1 MIRFSCNISLIV
13 VLLCWSIIAQ
23 SQVVFYGLS
32 ENTAL
37 VSTQSELEQRNLI
50 QQSRVVVIPS
60 DSQSVCVNR
69 PDVGTF
75 DTLIMTSTVPTDLNI
90 RIENNCVKITAH
102 SNATV
107 NSYDLAF
114 NYIAVSGAQ
123 IEYRIKVDVVQP
135 LTLPFFDDF
144 AYDSK
149 YPDPVRW
156 VDNNVYVNNTMA
168 DMPPSIGVA
177 TFDGLNSNGTP
188 YGGSFGRSDYLT
200 SAYIDLSSIA
210 STDPLYLSFYLQ
222 PKGKTYNHQLR
233 DSMELEFKNASGQWE
248 KISSYKGIDP
258 SNPSSFVPPFDFYSI
273 QVEPKYFYKGFQF
286 RFVNYNYRLG
296 VYSTWHLDY
305 VKLVANQ
312 IPTKNQM
319 DIAFTA
325 PPNGLFKTYSS
336 IPYRQLAGFET
347 TELADK
353 TKIRL
358 FNHFLEIPEDI
369 SNTRLKIEELT
380 TNTKIVEKE
389 LVNSVPQLNPPAG
402 FNSFDN
408 AFDPNEIAAKVAS
421 VPAGNLPLMF
431 RTAYSYDQ
439 DQEVVY
445 LEGNNKTST
454 LTEVGYTLAYDDGSA
469 ELNIAAEA
477 NNSVKS
483 QIAVKYH
490 LNVGDTLRAVQFHFP
505 RLYDDVSHQLFNI
518 KVWVGSLKEE
528 PDYYYPLQRPIYADA
543 IYDTLQGFTTYPLVN
558 DLTQEPTPL
567 YLPPGDFYIGWQQFS
582 VSSTGQ
588 FIPVGFDRNYEGGE
602 ALTYYKS
609 TGDWKPLTELTT
621 SPLLKGIPMV
631 RAKFQDSWLTSAKHT
646 TQSNKITVFPNPVQT
661 ALYVGE
667 AMNNKDFMTFR
678 IFDITGT
685 VVKSGIYHD
694 SIDVSN
700 MPEGVYVIVLS
711 DKMGQMSMHS
721 KFVKIR

>member
-200 SAYIDLSSIA
+200 SAFIDLSSIS

-233 DSMELEFKNASGQWE
+233 DSMELEFKNA
-248 KISSYKGIDP
+248 
-258 SNPSSFVPPFDFYSI
+258 
-273 QVEPKYFYKGFQF
+273 
-286 RFVNYNYRLG
+286 
-296 VYSTWHLDY
+296 
-305 VKLVANQ
+305 
-312 IPTKNQM
+312 
-319 DIAFTA
+319 
-325 PPNGLFKTYSS
+325 
-336 IPYRQLAGFET
+336 
-347 TELADK
+347 
-353 TKIRL
+353 
-358 FNHFLEIPEDI
+358 
-369 SNTRLKIEELT
+369 
-380 TNTKIVEKE
+380 
-389 LVNSVPQLNPPAG
+389 
-402 FNSFDN
+402 
-408 AFDPNEIAAKVAS
+408 
-421 VPAGNLPLMF
+421 
-431 RTAYSYDQ
+431 
-439 DQEVVY
+439 
-445 LEGNNKTST
+445 
-454 LTEVGYTLAYDDGSA
+454 
-469 ELNIAAEA
+469 
-477 NNSVKS
+477 
-483 QIAVKYH
+483 
-490 LNVGDTLRAVQFHFP
+490 
-505 RLYDDVSHQLFNI
+505 
-518 KVWVGSLKEE
+518 
-528 PDYYYPLQRPIYADA
+528 
-543 IYDTLQGFTTYPLVN
+543 
-558 DLTQEPTPL
+558 
-567 YLPPGDFYIGWQQFS
+567 
-582 VSSTGQ
+582 
-588 FIPVGFDRNYEGGE
+588 
-602 ALTYYKS
+602 
-609 TGDWKPLTELTT
+609 
-621 SPLLKGIPMV
+621 
-631 RAKFQDSWLTSAKHT
+631 
-646 TQSNKITVFPNPVQT
+646 
-661 ALYVGE
+661 
-667 AMNNKDFMTFR
+667 
-678 IFDITGT
+678 
-685 VVKSGIYHD
+685 
-694 SIDVSN
+694 
-700 MPEGVYVIVLS
+700 
-711 DKMGQMSMHS
+711 
-721 KFVKIR
+721 